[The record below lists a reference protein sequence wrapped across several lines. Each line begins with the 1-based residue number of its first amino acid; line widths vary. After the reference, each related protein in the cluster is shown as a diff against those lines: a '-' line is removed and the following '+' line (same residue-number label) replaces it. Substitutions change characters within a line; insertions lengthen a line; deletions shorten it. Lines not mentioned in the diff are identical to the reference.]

1 MKNKFQNSFFI
12 VITFVLFL
20 LSSIQ
25 CAKTDDVQPIENN
38 TVDTTGNSGGIDT
51 TGNSGGNFTYSGFI
65 LNEVLY
71 DPPANMPGDANGDGT
86 RDPNEDEFIE
96 FVNDSDSAYD
106 LSGHMIF
113 DAANFSSGI
122 PNHVFPNNTI
132 VNPGQSV
139 VVFGGGS
146 PVGTFGGAQVFV
158 SSNAVMNLNNSG
170 DIMTFTDSLQNI
182 LIEFDISPYSNNPN
196 ESYTRSPEITGN
208 FTQHDSVANGVLFSP
223 GTKANGSPF

>member
-1 MKNKFQNSFFI
+1 MKNNSQNSYYFI
-12 VITFVLFL
+12 LPILLFIL
-20 LSSIQ
+20 GFTQ
-25 CAKTDDVQPIENN
+25 CAKTDDVKPIDNN
-38 TVDTTGNSGGIDT
+38 QVDTTGNGGGIDT
-51 TGNSGGNFTYSGFI
+51 SGNSGITTTYSGFV

-71 DPPANMPGDANGDGT
+71 DPPANLPGDANGDGN
-86 RDPNEDEFIE
+86 RDPNEDEFLE
-96 FVNDSDSAYD
+96 FVNDSDSIYD

-113 DAANFSSGI
+113 DATNFSSGI

-158 SSNAVMNLNNSG
+158 SSNAVINLNNSG
-170 DIMTFTDSLQNI
+170 DIMTFTDSLQNV

-208 FTQHDSVANGVLFSP
+208 FTQHDSVAIGVLFSP
-223 GTKANGSPF
+223 GTKADGSSF

>member
-1 MKNKFQNSFFI
+1 MKNNSQNSYYFI
-12 VITFVLFL
+12 LPILLFIL
-20 LSSIQ
+20 GFTQ
-25 CAKTDDVQPIENN
+25 CAKTDDVKLIDNN
-38 TVDTTGNSGGIDT
+38 QVDTTGNGGGIDT
-51 TGNSGGNFTYSGFI
+51 SGNSGGTTTYSGFV

-71 DPPANMPGDANGDGT
+71 DPPANLPGDANGDGN
-86 RDPNEDEFIE
+86 RDPNEDEFLE
-96 FVNDSDSAYD
+96 FVNDSDSIYD

-113 DAANFSSGI
+113 DATNFSSGI

-158 SSNAVMNLNNSG
+158 SSNAVINLNNSG
-170 DIMTFTDSLQNI
+170 DIMTFTDSLQNV

-208 FTQHDSVANGVLFSP
+208 FTQHDSVAIGVLFSP
-223 GTKANGSPF
+223 GTKADGSSF

>member
-1 MKNKFQNSFFI
+1 MKNNSQNSYYFI
-12 VITFVLFL
+12 LPILLFIL
-20 LSSIQ
+20 GFTQ
-25 CAKTDDVQPIENN
+25 CAKTDDVKPIDNN
-38 TVDTTGNSGGIDT
+38 QVDTTGNGGGIDT
-51 TGNSGGNFTYSGFI
+51 SGNSGGTTTYSGFI

-71 DPPANMPGDANGDGT
+71 DPPANLPGDANGDGN
-86 RDPNEDEFIE
+86 RDPNEDEFLE
-96 FVNDSDSAYD
+96 FVNDSDSIYD

-113 DAANFSSGI
+113 DATNFSSGI

-158 SSNAVMNLNNSG
+158 SSNAVINLNNSG
-170 DIMTFTDSLQNI
+170 DIMTFTDSLQNV

-208 FTQHDSVANGVLFSP
+208 FTQHDSVSIGVLFSP
-223 GTKANGSPF
+223 GTKADGSSF